1 MTENPK
7 PARVAKAVPLD
18 KIATVR
24 ELQIRCKAD
33 DDTIREYLQVLEDG
47 GEMEPIELFVNSDG
61 QNLLGDGWHRM
72 FAYTAAKRHTIPAYV
87 DDSDPKNA
95 YANAL
100 ERALQNTRHGKK
112 TSQEDNRRAT
122 ALALKEWPRLSD
134 KAISRKCG
142 VSPSLVAKIR
152 EKGFSPNQPRLKR
165 KKPDADTPVAVNTG
179 KPITRP
185 QEVEPVGS
193 LPEVE
198 AARETIRGHATP
210 ADSNTAR
217 VKQVTLWKEQGLLDF
232 PDIREIFETD
242 KVVPALLPKQPDTV
256 LLVVKGRNK
265 IDLPVTGVRVKDGV
279 LEIALTAEAA
289 ERAFRPEEMVA

>member
-1 MTENPK
+1 MSENPK
-7 PARVAKAVPLD
+7 QPRIADHIPLD
-18 KIATVR
+18 KIVMVR
-24 ELQIRCKAD
+24 DLQIRCRTD
-33 DDTIREYLQVLEDG
+33 DATIKEYHQILEDG
-47 GEMEPIELFVNSDG
+47 GELEPIEIFVDSDDKK
-61 QNLLGDGWHRM
+61 LLGDGWHRV
-72 FAYTAAKRHTIPAYV
+72 FAYTSAQRKTIPAYQ
-87 DDSDPKNA
+87 DKDDPKNA

-100 ERALQNTRHGKK
+100 ERACRNTRHGLK
-112 TSQEDNRRAT
+112 TTAEDKRRCT
-122 ALALKEWPRLSD
+122 ALCLQQWPKRSDRSIARLS
-134 KAISRKCG
+134 G
-142 VSPSLVAKIR
+142 VSPALVAKIR
-152 EKGFSPNQPRLKR
+152 EKGFSPNEPR
-165 KKPDADTPVAVNTG
+165 KKKAKPDTDTPVAVNTG
-179 KPITRP
+179 NPITQP

-198 AARETIRGHATP
+198 AARETIRGHAAP

-242 KVVPALLPKQPDTV
+242 KVVPALLPKQPETV

-265 IDLPVTGVRVKDGV
+265 IDLPVTGIRVKDGV